1 MERTQTKLSNSV
13 FQRSFMHAAPT
24 LWNNSSQDTR
34 MLDFV
39 QFKSRN
45 KTELYLLLFCILSC
59 CQRCIIM
66 LYLYV
71 LLCGLCFT

>member
-1 MERTQTKLSNSV
+1 MERTQTKLSTSNSV

-45 KTELYLLLFCILSC
+45 KTELYLYFEA
-59 CQRCIIM
+59 
-66 LYLYV
+66 
-71 LLCGLCFT
+71 